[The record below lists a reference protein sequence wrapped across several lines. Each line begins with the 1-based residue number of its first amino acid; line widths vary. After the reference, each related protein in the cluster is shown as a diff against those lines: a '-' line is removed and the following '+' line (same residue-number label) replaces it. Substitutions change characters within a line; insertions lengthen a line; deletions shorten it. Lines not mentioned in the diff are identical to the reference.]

1 MIAVLTALSD
11 SLVVCV
17 LDSRLGPLGITRA
30 ARDILCVLISSN
42 WHEYCVVKQCKMDED
57 G

>member
-1 MIAVLTALSD
+1 MIAVLTALPD
-11 SLVVCV
+11 RFVVCV

-30 ARDILCVLISSN
+30 ARDILCVLNSSN
-42 WHEYCVVKQCKMDED
+42 GHEYCVVKQYKVDED